1 MKPARRRCPAFCL
14 PVLAVLWFG
23 LTISAPAQGGR
34 LADATSPYLTA
45 HADDAIDWYPWG
57 KTALERARRENKPI
71 YLSIGY
77 ASCYWCHVLSRTTW
91 ADKRVIGI
99 LNEHFVNILVDR
111 DERPDLD
118 GYFMKIMLAMVGQSG
133 SPANFFLTADLV
145 PLFAVGYIAPDE
157 EYGKP
162 GFVKIAQTL
171 VREWTGNR
179 QGVLKEANI
188 IRDQLRV
195 LARPHPSGAA
205 KRREDPRES
214 AARAWSVSFDGTH
227 GGFGGGAKF
236 IFPNVLS
243 FLLHRGVWRRDAA
256 LLANVYRT
264 LDHMAAG
271 GVRDQLG
278 GAFHRYAV
286 DRFWQLPH
294 FEIMLADNALLAR
307 LYLEA
312 YQASGRP
319 RYAAVAR
326 AILDDLL
333 DRLRL
338 PGGGFASALD
348 AETEGKEGLFYTW
361 TVDEVRSVLGARKA
375 AAFIAA
381 YVDPSHGLARGRSV
395 LRLLGTPQSL
405 LETQARLAASRARL
419 LKARAKRAAPLRDD
433 KILTSWNALAV
444 SAFAK
449 AARVLNEARYLDIA
463 QAGMRALLGAFTA
476 GHGLSHSRRG
486 GKAAGEVFLDDYAFL
501 VQALLDLYET
511 DFKPSRLDDARAL
524 MKTVIER
531 FQDMPGMAFRF
542 TPLDQPSDIPARTIL
557 EEDGMPSG
565 NAVALISLRR
575 LVLFGAE
582 ADFEDETRA
591 ILRGLGRYL
600 ESSVSSATGLL
611 RALDFRPDEAHEIV
625 IVGNLDD
632 GDTRRLL
639 AEVYRRLLHGTVLAV
654 IAPDAAKGNDKW
666 PLLAGRPMLGGKATA
681 YVCRKRLCD
690 FPVTTPGELSA
701 QLDKLVSQPPAP

>member
-1 MKPARRRCPAFCL
+1 L
-14 PVLAVLWFG
+14 
-23 LTISAPAQGGR
+23 S
-34 LADATSPYLTA
+34 DATSPYLA
-45 HADDAIDWYPWG
+45 SHADDAIDWHVWG

-77 ASCYWCHVLSRTTW
+77 AACYWCHVLSRTTW
-91 ADKRVIGI
+91 ADERVIAI

-145 PLFAVGYIAPDE
+145 PLFAAGYIAPDE

-162 GFVKIAQTL
+162 GFVKVARTL
-171 VREWTGNR
+171 VKEWTGNPE
-179 QGVLKEANI
+179 GVLEEAKL
-188 IRDQLRV
+188 IRRQLRR
-195 LARPHPSGAA
+195 LTDPHPTGAA
-205 KRREDPRES
+205 ERREDPRDS
-214 AARAWSVSFDGTH
+214 AARAWSAGFDKAH
-227 GGFGGGAKF
+227 GGFGQGAKF

-243 FLLHRGVWRRDAA
+243 FLLHRGVKRRDKA
-256 LLANVYRT
+256 LLANLYRT
-264 LDHMAAG
+264 LDQMAAG

-294 FEIMLADNALLAR
+294 FEIMLADNALLAH

-312 YQASGRP
+312 YQASAQASAKP

-326 AILDDLL
+326 AILDDLIG
-333 DRLRL
+333 RLRL

-361 TVDEVRSVLGARKA
+361 TAGEVRSVLGARKA
-375 AAFIAA
+375 AAFIKA
-381 YVDPSHGLARGRSV
+381 YVDPSHGLVRGRSV

-405 LETQARLAASRARL
+405 LETERRLAVSRARL

-433 KILTSWNALAV
+433 KILTSWNALTV

-463 QAGMRALLGAFTA
+463 QAGMRALLGAFPA

-486 GKAAGEVFLDDYAFL
+486 GKAAGAVFLDDYAFL

-511 DFKPSRLDDARAL
+511 DFKVSRLETARAL
-524 MKTVIER
+524 MKTTIER
-531 FQDMPGMAFRF
+531 FQEKPGMAFRF
-542 TPLDQPSDIPARTIL
+542 TPLDRLTDIPARTIL
-557 EEDGMPSG
+557 DEDGMASG
-565 NAVALISLRR
+565 NAAALISLRR

-582 ADFEDETRA
+582 AAFEDESRA
-591 ILRGLGRYL
+591 IARGLGRYL
-600 ESSVSSATGLL
+600 DSSAPTATGLL
-611 RALDFRPDEAHEIV
+611 RALDFSPDEAHEIV
-625 IVGNLDD
+625 IVGNVGD

-639 AEVYRRLLHGTVLAV
+639 AEVHKRLLHGTVLAV
-654 IAPDAAKGNDKW
+654 IAPGAPEMNDRW

-690 FPVTTPGELSA
+690 FPVATAGELAA
-701 QLDKLVSQPPAP
+701 QLDKLVSPAPAP